1 MPTLEPICKRLFSSQ
16 SSVTKCLVS
25 GVLLAIPVAHFLA
38 FGVLY
43 ALIDQ
48 ARRGQDPELPS
59 WEGWRRLFVDGLV
72 AFAIF
77 VVLGAVPIAAGWIVS
92 WPLRSLPVGPLRLV
106 PLIPGLLIA
115 APLTA
120 AGIYQYQRHKAFRA
134 AFRLSDLAG
143 MLQSCLGDRCANA
156 GLDRIHRDWLSPD
169 AHHVV
174 YWSGNR
180 LHFLREVF
188 PCDRRNSQT
197 RGAFAINKPI
207 HSCRPTSTAA

>member
-1 MPTLEPICKRLFSSQ
+1 MPTLEPICKRLFSNQ

-48 ARRGQDPELPS
+48 ARRGQDPELPP
-59 WEGWRRLFVDGLV
+59 WESWRRLFVDGIV

-77 VVLGAVPIAAGWIVS
+77 VVLGAVPIGAGWIAS

-134 AFRLSDLAG
+134 AFRLSELAG
-143 MLQSCLGDRCANA
+143 MLQSCLGAIVVPTLA
-156 GLDRIHRDWLSPD
+156 LIGFIGIGYPLMPITLFVGLATGFTFYAMSFRAIEETRKRGVRSP
-169 AHHVV
+169 
-174 YWSGNR
+174 
-180 LHFLREVF
+180 
-188 PCDRRNSQT
+188 
-197 RGAFAINKPI
+197 
-207 HSCRPTSTAA
+207 